1 MLARQM
7 LLDGVDEGGV
17 ERRLRDEFR
26 VRDPG
31 AVLDSLQPSTTPIS
45 PTKAEGTNERKP

>member
-1 MLARQM
+1 M
-7 LLDGVDEGGV
+7 LLDGLSEQDV

-31 AVLDSLQPSTTPIS
+31 AVLDSLQVNAPLMS
-45 PTKAEGTNERKP
+45 PTKAEGE